1 MNISILL
8 FCCISSVITLTLE
21 ELLDK
26 PSSYNPSW
34 KQRFMDRQTEDSDLL
49 KAAKTAQGFNDNLE
63 HEARVVA
70 DLEPIPH
77 LGEFPTSLKL
87 DPSYDHLP

>member
-8 FCCISSVITLTLE
+8 FCSISSVITLTLE

-26 PSSYNPSW
+26 PSSYNPQW

-49 KAAKTAQGFNDNLE
+49 KAAKTA
-63 HEARVVA
+63 
-70 DLEPIPH
+70 
-77 LGEFPTSLKL
+77 
-87 DPSYDHLP
+87 